1 MTCIFS
7 LFLLVGYLP
16 GRVGFQF
23 VETYAWIP
31 VFGIQYK
38 VGADGLSIAL
48 VVLTTTLTW
57 IAILSSFKPIQTR
70 IKEYMISFLVL
81 EVGMIGV
88 FLALDTFLFYI
99 FWEIVLVPMY
109 LIIGIWGGANRI
121 YATIK
126 FVLYTLVGSL
136 LMLVAILATAY
147 AFQLGHGGSWTGAF
161 DFEQLRAFSATGGF
175 SGGLEIAAFLAF
187 FLAFAIKVPMFP
199 FHTWLPDAHTEAPT
213 AGSVILAAVLL
224 KLGAY
229 GFIRFAIPL
238 YPDAAETFAPAIIVL
253 SLIAII
259 YGAIVALVQPDLKR
273 LVAYSSVSHMGFVT
287 LGIFVFT
294 EQGLQGAILQMIN
307 HGLITGALFLLVGV
321 IYERTHDR
329 TIAKMGGLSARTPV
343 YAAVFGFFVF
353 ASAGLPGLSG
363 FVGEFLVLVGTFE
376 VLPYAA
382 VVATFVMVLA
392 AGYLLYMYGRI
403 VFGEVSDFL
412 AGPGRPPDRH
422 DARRGPHA
430 GAAGHARRDLRPAA
444 RAAAQPRLGHGHI
457 DAQHGQALGSDR
469 DPAERR
475 HRAAGPAGR
484 ARARPD
490 RLGSAPPAAGSAR
503 ARRRGRPLSW
513 QDFVTISPLVAGIL
527 TAVAILVVDLIR
539 PGKSSVA
546 VGVALTGLAITAL
559 LTIAVGAGTMPS
571 MAFGG
576 AYKVDALTTFLD
588 VLFIAIIAMSI
599 VFGPDYLVPRGL
611 PVAEFASILVF
622 AMTGAMLISASA
634 DLLLLFLGLE
644 LMVLPGYMLAAFHK
658 TDAFS
663 TEGAIKYFLL
673 GSFSSAIF
681 LFGLSFVWGLTG
693 TTRIDAIA
701 ADLGKVVAGA
711 APLSPGLAMGL
722 AFLTTGVAFKIAAV
736 PFHYWTPD
744 AYQGSPTPITGY
756 LSVGPK
762 VGAFALILRLFV
774 EALGPLADWWMPVVI
789 VLATLTMT
797 LGNLVAL
804 TQDNV
809 KRMLAYS
816 SIAHT
821 GYMLVGLAAWAG
833 DPQNRSDG
841 ISALLFYGVAYA
853 FMNLGAF
860 AVIAALQKRTGVT
873 SSLGTFAGLGRREP
887 LLGVLMTLFLLSLT
901 GIPPT
906 AGFFAKTEVILAA
919 VEAGGPLTIL
929 AIITVL
935 NAAVAAFYYLRV
947 VVYMFM
953 RDSTSDAPP
962 LRHGALLWGGLT
974 AASALTILLG
984 LFPTGLLDAAGA
996 AANAIVPRIGS

>member
-1 MTCIFS
+1 MNVTSIPLLSIVIFLPLIGALAVAILPASSARGVALGFAVVTFVFS

-48 VVLTTTLTW
+48 VVLTTTLSW

-109 LIIGIWGGANRI
+109 LIIGIWGGPNRI
-121 YATIK
+121 YATMK

-229 GFIRFAIPL
+229 GFIRFAVPL

-329 TIAKMGGLSARTPV
+329 TIANMGGLSARTPV

-382 VVATFVMVLA
+382 VVATFVMILA
-392 AGYLLYMYGRI
+392 AGYLLYMYGRV

-412 AGPGRPPDRH
+412 AGLGDHLTDMTPVEILTLVPLGTLVVIFGLQPGLLLDLVSGTVTSTLNTVKPSAPIAIPTNVVIGLLVLLVVLVLARVGWALLHPRPAVLEPE
-422 DARRGPHA
+422 G
-430 GAAGHARRDLRPAA
+430 GAAH
-444 RAAAQPRLGHGHI
+444 
-457 DAQHGQALGSDR
+457 
-469 DPAERR
+469 
-475 HRAAGPAGR
+475 
-484 ARARPD
+484 
-490 RLGSAPPAAGSAR
+490 
-503 ARRRGRPLSW
+503 
-513 QDFVTISPLVAGIL
+513 
-527 TAVAILVVDLIR
+527 
-539 PGKSSVA
+539 
-546 VGVALTGLAITAL
+546 
-559 LTIAVGAGTMPS
+559 
-571 MAFGG
+571 
-576 AYKVDALTTFLD
+576 
-588 VLFIAIIAMSI
+588 
-599 VFGPDYLVPRGL
+599 
-611 PVAEFASILVF
+611 
-622 AMTGAMLISASA
+622 
-634 DLLLLFLGLE
+634 
-644 LMVLPGYMLAAFHK
+644 
-658 TDAFS
+658 
-663 TEGAIKYFLL
+663 
-673 GSFSSAIF
+673 
-681 LFGLSFVWGLTG
+681 
-693 TTRIDAIA
+693 
-701 ADLGKVVAGA
+701 
-711 APLSPGLAMGL
+711 
-722 AFLTTGVAFKIAAV
+722 
-736 PFHYWTPD
+736 
-744 AYQGSPTPITGY
+744 
-756 LSVGPK
+756 
-762 VGAFALILRLFV
+762 
-774 EALGPLADWWMPVVI
+774 
-789 VLATLTMT
+789 
-797 LGNLVAL
+797 
-804 TQDNV
+804 
-809 KRMLAYS
+809 
-816 SIAHT
+816 
-821 GYMLVGLAAWAG
+821 
-833 DPQNRSDG
+833 
-841 ISALLFYGVAYA
+841 
-853 FMNLGAF
+853 
-860 AVIAALQKRTGVT
+860 
-873 SSLGTFAGLGRREP
+873 
-887 LLGVLMTLFLLSLT
+887 
-901 GIPPT
+901 
-906 AGFFAKTEVILAA
+906 
-919 VEAGGPLTIL
+919 
-929 AIITVL
+929 
-935 NAAVAAFYYLRV
+935 
-947 VVYMFM
+947 
-953 RDSTSDAPP
+953 
-962 LRHGALLWGGLT
+962 
-974 AASALTILLG
+974 
-984 LFPTGLLDAAGA
+984 
-996 AANAIVPRIGS
+996 